1 MFFYSTNHASQET
14 TTIARHR
21 GRGGCLGYRQAVQR
35 DDAHDRVI
43 DRVHERDVQ
52 QDYYVHE
59 RDVRQVPH
67 IH

>member
-14 TTIARHR
+14 TTVAGPR
-21 GRGGCLGYRQAVQR
+21 GRGWLLGYREEVQR
-35 DDAHDRVI
+35 DDAHDGVI
-43 DRVHERDVQ
+43 DRVHERGVQ

-59 RDVRQVPH
+59 QDVPQVPR